1 MKTNP
6 ELKSLIRELRNLGR
20 KENVK
25 IWDAVAKQLEK
36 STRRMPAVNISK
48 INKYC
53 SNKDVIIVPG
63 KVLSAG
69 DLKKDVTIAAF
80 QFSDKAKEKI
90 KNHLT
95 IQELIKKNPK
105 GSKIRI
111 MK

>member
-6 ELKSLIRELRNLGR
+6 ELKSLIRELRNLSR

-25 IWDAVAKQLEK
+25 IWNAIAKQLEK
-36 STRRMPAVNISK
+36 STRKMPAVNISK